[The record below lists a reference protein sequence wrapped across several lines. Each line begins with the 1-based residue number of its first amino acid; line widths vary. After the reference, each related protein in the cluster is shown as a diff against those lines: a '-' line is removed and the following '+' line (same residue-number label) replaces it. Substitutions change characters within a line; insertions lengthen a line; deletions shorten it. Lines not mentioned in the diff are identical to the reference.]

1 MPFLDSNLVRLLR
14 CPITKL
20 ELEEASLERLLS
32 MGFPE
37 DPCRV
42 WDAGLLRK
50 DGLGVYPVRKGLSVL
65 LAEELV
71 LRGTAPESRPAS
83 LAPPLPA

>member
-1 MPFLDSNLVRLLR
+1 MPFLDANLVRLFR
-14 CPITKL
+14 CPISGL

-32 MGFPE
+32 LGFPE
-37 DPCRV
+37 ESFRA

-71 LRGTAPESRPAS
+71 LPRSVAESRPTA
-83 LAPPLPA
+83 LAPPLPI